1 MLDLKQDW
9 SKLPSR
15 TTMQSE
21 ARIRE
26 LDRPPSPDVQSKW
39 DIPELVVV
47 GAAVSGRIVQEGQ
60 ETRNFAL
67 DFDSF
72 ERAAVEAVQAGAAF
86 IHIDTGGIAAI
97 MESGLSVPRIY
108 DKLTSG
114 IGQKLAALDLDWVPD
129 ANILRGETFAE
140 NLYPITAGLVETA
153 MMAPRFPLEWMEA
166 TAKAVDESGCKLFL
180 VIHTAAEVELAQRLI
195 LSKGLLT
202 PPICWDV
209 LIGYPY
215 DETTNIQGT
224 YIKHP
229 RAMMDEL
236 ALIVDRIREVDPD
249 GFVMVNASGRA
260 GHYLAVQAMLMGL
273 HVRTGT
279 EDMAFRFPHKDELI
293 ESNLET
299 MLRARMTAEVLG
311 RRLATPDEYRQMI
324 GLRPRSDNA

>member
-1 MLDLKQDW
+1 M
-9 SKLPSR
+9 
-15 TTMQSE
+15 
-21 ARIRE
+21 
-26 LDRPPSPDVQSKW
+26 
-39 DIPELVVV
+39 
-47 GAAVSGRIVQEGQ
+47 
-60 ETRNFAL
+60 
-67 DFDSF
+67 
-72 ERAAVEAVQAGAAF
+72 
-86 IHIDTGGIAAI
+86 
-97 MESGLSVPRIY
+97 
-108 DKLTSG
+108 
-114 IGQKLAALDLDWVPD
+114 
-129 ANILRGETFAE
+129 
-140 NLYPITAGLVETA
+140 
-153 MMAPRFPLEWMEA
+153 
-166 TAKAVDESGCKLFL
+166 
-180 VIHTAAEVELAQRLI
+180 IHTAAEVELAQRLI

-202 PPICWDV
+202 PPFCWDV

-236 ALIVDRIREVDPD
+236 ALIVDRIREIDPD

-299 MLRARMTAEVLG
+299 MQRARMTAEVLG